1 MKRFLIVSCLI
12 LVILIGGGYA
22 IFAYVKNV
30 ASEQMLD
37 YVNEELDNSEQ
48 LTDIQEVIQSDAK
61 LQSFIAEGEH
71 SLEQELPFKTKEE
84 AAKVIINK
92 VGLNDLQTIYS
103 QVQERNVSTEEVIEI
118 LESHLTEEEIQA
130 LKAIAYQEIYK

>member
-12 LVILIGGGYA
+12 LAILIGGGYA

-71 SLEQELPFKTKEE
+71 ILEQELPFKTKEE

>member
-1 MKRFLIVSCLI
+1 MKRLLIVLCLI

-22 IFAYVKNV
+22 IFTYVKNV

-71 SLEQELPFKTKEE
+71 IVDQELPFKTKEE

-92 VGLNDLQTIYS
+92 VGLSDLQTIYS

>member
-1 MKRFLIVSCLI
+1 MKRLLIVLCLI

-22 IFAYVKNV
+22 IFTYVKNV

-71 SLEQELPFKTKEE
+71 IVDQELPFKTKEE

-92 VGLNDLQTIYS
+92 VGLSDLQTIYS
-103 QVQERNVSTEEVIEI
+103 QVQEKNVSTEEVIEI

-130 LKAIAYQEIYK
+130 LKALAYQEIYK

>member
-22 IFAYVKNV
+22 IFTYVKNV

-71 SLEQELPFKTKEE
+71 ILEQELPFKTKEE

-130 LKAIAYQEIYK
+130 LKAFAYQEIYK

>member
-22 IFAYVKNV
+22 IFTYVKNV

-71 SLEQELPFKTKEE
+71 ILEQELPFKTKEE

>member
-1 MKRFLIVSCLI
+1 VKRFLIVSCLI

-71 SLEQELPFKTKEE
+71 ILEQELPFKTKEE

>member
-1 MKRFLIVSCLI
+1 VKRFLIVSCLI

-22 IFAYVKNV
+22 IFTYVKNV

-71 SLEQELPFKTKEE
+71 ILEQELPFKTKEE

>member
-1 MKRFLIVSCLI
+1 
-12 LVILIGGGYA
+12 LVILLGGGYA
-22 IFAYVKNV
+22 IFTYVKNV

-71 SLEQELPFKTKEE
+71 ILEQELPFKTKEE

>member
-71 SLEQELPFKTKEE
+71 ILEQELPFKTKEE

>member
-1 MKRFLIVSCLI
+1 MKRFLIVSCII

-30 ASEQMLD
+30 ASEQILD
-37 YVNEELDNSEQ
+37 YVNDELNNSEQ

-71 SLEQELPFKTKEE
+71 IVDQELPFETKEE
-84 AAKVIINK
+84 AAKIIINK
-92 VGLNDLQTIYS
+92 VGLSDLQTIYS
-103 QVQERNVSTEEVIEI
+103 QVQERNISTEEVIEI

-130 LKAIAYQEIYK
+130 LKALAYQEIYK

>member
-1 MKRFLIVSCLI
+1 MKRLLIVLCLI

-22 IFAYVKNV
+22 IFTYVKNV

-71 SLEQELPFKTKEE
+71 IVDQELPFKTKEE

-92 VGLNDLQTIYS
+92 VGLSDLQTTYS
-103 QVQERNVSTEEVIEI
+103 QVQEFF
-118 LESHLTEEEIQA
+118 LPFL
-130 LKAIAYQEIYK
+130 

>member
-1 MKRFLIVSCLI
+1 

-22 IFAYVKNV
+22 IFTYVKNV

-71 SLEQELPFKTKEE
+71 ILEQELPFKTKEE